1 MSNLQ
6 EVFLRIRTNRQQ
18 QKKIKEAYR
27 DALYNSPSYK
37 EIVDDL
43 NELKAK
49 KKQIESDT
57 KAQFSSEFTKL
68 EDMKIDLDSDLEM
81 ISDLA
86 LNQLMKGETVKV
98 KDEYEVEYDP
108 IFSVKFKKTA

>member
-37 EIVDDL
+37 EVVDELNDL
-43 NELKAK
+43 KVK
-49 KKQIESDT
+49 KKQIESDI
-57 KAQFSSEFTKL
+57 KEQFSSEFTKL
-68 EDMKIDLDSDLEM
+68 EDMKIDLESDLEM

>member
-37 EIVDDL
+37 EVVDDL
-43 NELKAK
+43 NDLKVK
-49 KKQIESDT
+49 KKQIESDI

-68 EDMKIDLDSDLEM
+68 EDMKIDLESDLEM

>member
-6 EVFLRIRTNRQQ
+6 EVFLRIRTNRQE
-18 QKKIKEAYR
+18 QKKLKEAYR

-37 EIVDDL
+37 EVVDDL
-43 NELKAK
+43 NELKVK
-49 KKQIESDT
+49 KKQIEGDVRE
-57 KAQFSSEFTKL
+57 QFSSEFTKL

-86 LNQLMKGETVKV
+86 LTQLMKGETVKV
-98 KDEYEVEYDP
+98 KDEYDVEYDP
-108 IFSVKFKKTA
+108 LFTVKFKKAE